1 MKKII
6 VGITSFLT
14 FGLESY
20 AQKTTV
26 DTLDIIRKTYDQLW
40 ELGEN
45 NQKGTFRLISYKPI
59 YVTAGR
65 VSSNPN
71 EKPTSENPSYA
82 ANEAEEFNKVEAKF
96 QLSFKTK
103 IIQGLFWNK
112 GDFWIGYTQK
122 AHWQVYNK
130 KISRAFREINYEP
143 EIIFRYPVKM
153 KVFNGDQLHE

>member
-71 EKPTSENPSYA
+71 EKPTSENPSYT

-96 QLSFKTK
+96 QLGFKTK
-103 IIQGLFWNK
+103 ILFVHL
-112 GDFWIGYTQK
+112 F
-122 AHWQVYNK
+122 
-130 KISRAFREINYEP
+130 FC
-143 EIIFRYPVKM
+143 F
-153 KVFNGDQLHE
+153 